1 MKRKKVGF
9 YKSPFLLTKIRRKK
23 TCTNSDFYLPDDC
36 WEHVFTFINNHNRDF
51 NSLSLVS
58 KQFLSITNRL
68 LLSLRICD
76 PKLCFLRRIFQRFSN
91 LNLLHLRFNFH
102 DMDADIALALRHI
115 PTLKSLFI
123 SGIHLKYES
132 YVTSLLVDSL
142 VCLNG
147 LISLKFQGSQLSD
160 DFLYSIAR
168 EALPLKRFV
177 VKYCSDYTYSGIYC
191 LLSQCQTIQH
201 LGLGHNNFLEDH
213 HIAELSLLL
222 PHLVSIN
229 LSHCSKL
236 TESALYSLIR
246 NCHSLEEI
254 TMKELDFGNMVS
266 FKDFDVNPRLK
277 SLCLAYNSFIKED
290 NLLLVASILPNLQ
303 LLDLSDC
310 DVISEKSICQVLSR
324 CCKIKHLKLA
334 DCDEL
339 TGFKMNFIVHQL
351 EVLDLSGTLVDDK
364 TLYEI
369 SKSCP
374 GLLQLLLRCC
384 CYVTKKGVMC
394 VVESCTQLKEIDLT
408 NCSDVHADDVVSMVS
423 SRPSLKQRC
432 GSISFLF

>member
-1 MKRKKVGF
+1 MKRKKIGF

-36 WEHVFTFINNHNRDF
+36 WEHVFTFIHNHNRDF

-76 PKLCFLRRIFQRFSN
+76 PKLCFLRRIFHRFSN

-132 YVTSLLVDSL
+132 YVASLLVDSL

-160 DFLYSIAR
+160 DFLHSIAR

-177 VKYCSDYTYSGIYC
+177 VKYCTDYTYSGIYC
-191 LLSQCQTIQH
+191 LLSKCQTIQH

-213 HIAELSLLL
+213 HVAELSLLL

-229 LSHCSKL
+229 LSQCSKL

-254 TMKELDFGNMVS
+254 TMKELDFRNLVS

-277 SLCLAYNSFIKED
+277 LKSLCLAYSSFINED
-290 NLLLVASILPNLQ
+290 NLILVASILPELQ

-310 DVISEKSICQVLSR
+310 DGISEK
-324 CCKIKHLKLA
+324 
-334 DCDEL
+334 
-339 TGFKMNFIVHQL
+339 VHQL
-351 EVLDLSGTLVDDK
+351 ELLDLSGTLVNDK

-384 CYVTKKGVMC
+384 YYVTKKGVMC

-408 NCSDVHADDVVSMVS
+408 NCSDVHADVVSMVS